1 MDSQVSHT
9 PISGQQAYAALAE
22 RHGYLKAE
30 SFVGVLVDGRG
41 NADFLACHLMEW
53 ILDWYRPTEDGR
65 SRLPGGVLWL
75 DSAGLA
81 AVWHTHL
88 RRFVRARQL
97 VSRSGLVT
105 FHRAQHRCLVEV
117 HWAALEA
124 VLGGDSRLSDN
135 GQSESRLSDNG
146 QSGFRLSDNGQSES
160 PRLSDNGQSGRSDYP
175 ITVNKPPLP
184 TSFNRTPP
192 SAEGGGGGVE
202 KSGQGVSHTLAGTV
216 ERCLDYGRSQGR
228 ACGGRWV
235 QDAHAAFSAAV
246 ASGRDPALVESA
258 WRAYDTRRGSD
269 ATDLGHWLRGQ
280 SLRGERRDEGE
291 DSFEVCYTRAGD
303 EASRAAERARVAAG
317 EPPTP
322 RFMRTSEGWAVS
334 AEGVPAQ
341 LFDAVPQDATRAEA
355 EAAWPAWWRE
365 RGGV

>member
-1 MDSQVSHT
+1 MDERVSHT

-22 RHGYLKAE
+22 HYGYLKAE
-30 SFVGVLVDGRG
+30 SFVGVLVDGHG

-81 AVWHTHL
+81 AVWHTHQK
-88 RRFVRARQL
+88 RFVRARQL

-117 HWAALEA
+117 HWAVLKT
-124 VLGGDSRLSDN
+124 VLGGDFRLPN
-135 GQSESRLSDNG
+135 NG
-146 QSGFRLSDNGQSES
+146 QSGFRLPNNGQSES
-160 PRLSDNGQSGRSDYP
+160 PRLPNNGQSGRSDYP
-175 ITVNKPPLP
+175 TMGNKPPLP
-184 TSFNRTPP
+184 TSLNRTPP

-258 WRAYDTRRGSD
+258 WRAYVTRRGSD

-334 AEGVPAQ
+334 AEGMPAQ
-341 LFDAVPQDATRAEA
+341 LFDAVAHDASREDALR
-355 EAAWPAWWRE
+355 AWPAWWRDHH
-365 RGGV
+365 